1 MLLLPVESAFF
12 PFIDKA
18 DGQNAEERYH
28 RPEAEQADIAERYS
42 PWKQE
47 GDFEVENDEQQRH
60 EIKPHVE
67 FITGIAERV
76 EAAFISGI
84 FIGVR
89 FLTRDENRAED
100 HRPGHA
106 EGDYHKDENW
116 QIFEQ

>member
-84 FIGVR
+84 FIGGQVFDAR
-89 FLTRDENRAED
+89 RESSRGPSPRTCRGRLS
-100 HRPGHA
+100 
-106 EGDYHKDENW
+106 
-116 QIFEQ
+116 